1 MEKYE
6 QLSVIGEGSYGIVT
20 KCRHKD
26 SNEIVAIKKFLETEE
41 DGTIRKMALREIR
54 MLKRLRHE
62 NLVTLIEVFRHRKR
76 FYLVFEYVAG
86 TVLDELERHNGG
98 LDYEMCRERIFQVTR
113 AVAYCHYNNI
123 IHRDV
128 KPENVLVSNLGVV
141 KLCDFG
147 FARLIAN
154 MNEACTE
161 YVATRWYRAP
171 ELLVGDLNYSSPV
184 DVWAIGC
191 LFAEIMTGDPL
202 FPGESDIDQF
212 YLIVKLLGRP
222 SNRLLQLASK
232 NARLKTALRV
242 PDPHSSSL
250 QKRFS
255 SWTPLAIDFLSSCLR
270 MDPTQRLT
278 CEDMLKHRYFTHD
291 RFPQRFLPSLRS
303 KVNTELSTPL
313 LRKLK
318 TEIIMSTDKRDE
330 NRSRRPTQ
338 SNWIFSL
345 KEGSMK
351 RKFSGDTSNS
361 EGFSSMGGRFSFLE
375 KVTMES
381 HYKDSLESKQSHA
394 SQNTQQRTKPKAAEM
409 QMLEK
414 SLQSLARLNNN
425 PKPEQKIRPSSAQ
438 RNATTQIMLTDSPP
452 HFHSLHF
459 GIGDYNHNKS
469 PTGGGQNVL
478 HPAISNISFSR
489 EPQKRSPI
497 NIGGSIGK
505 QLSQTPLLSN
515 PRSNFLQKMD
525 RNLVVENIYATGDH
539 HGQSWGVTPVWLSG
553 IATPATLKKREQRE
567 PKSKSEEFTLPN
579 LPGVTTTPEKP
590 KKKSLPEIEL
600 PHSTEISPEYRY
612 RKAKRKRITVDISL
626 PVLEN
631 HTPSIL

>member
-1 MEKYE
+1 MMEKYE

-26 SNEIVAIKKFLETEE
+26 TNEIVAIKKFLETEE

-154 MNEACTE
+154 LNEACTE

-171 ELLVGDLNYSSPV
+171 ELLVGDPNYSSPV

-222 SNRLLQLASK
+222 SNRVLQLASK
-232 NARLKTALRV
+232 NTRLKTALRV
-242 PDPHSSSL
+242 PEGSSL

-255 SWTPLAIDFLSSCLR
+255 SWTPLALDFLNSCLR
-270 MDPTQRLT
+270 MDPVQRLT
-278 CEDMLKHRYFTHD
+278 CEDLLKHRYFTHD
-291 RFPQRFLPSLRS
+291 RFPQRFLPSLRN

-351 RKFSGDTSNS
+351 RKFSGDS
-361 EGFSSMGGRFSFLE
+361 EGFSTMSGRFSLFE
-375 KVTMES
+375 KGTMES
-381 HYKDSLESKQSHA
+381 RYRDSVDSKQHHT
-394 SQNTQQRTKPKAAEM
+394 SQNAQQKVKPNAAEM

-414 SLQSLARLNNN
+414 SLQSLARLQDNKAL
-425 PKPEQKIRPSSAQ
+425 PDQKARPSSAQ
-438 RNATTQIMLTDSPP
+438 RNNITQIMLTDSPP

-478 HPAISNISFSR
+478 HPAINNISFTR
-489 EPQKRSPI
+489 EPQKRSPV
-497 NIGGSIGK
+497 SIGISNGK
-505 QLSQTPLLSN
+505 LSQTPLLSN

-539 HGQSWGVTPVWLSG
+539 HGQTWGVTPVWLSG
-553 IATPATLKKREQRE
+553 IATPTTLKKREQRE
-567 PKSKSEEFTLPN
+567 TKPKMDEFTLPN

-600 PHSTEISPEYRY
+600 PHSTEISPVS
-612 RKAKRKRITVDISL
+612 T
-626 PVLEN
+626 
-631 HTPSIL
+631 